1 MRSLVQ
7 DLNIERLRPALKPEE
22 RLLLAVVESAFWD
35 LQSPDPAR
43 RHTARSYFMDERGEH
58 TFSFLSICEHFSW
71 SPASIRFSLKTHLT
85 LPVSEMLSVRHD
97 VAKMTMARR

>member
-7 DLNIERLRPALKPEE
+7 ELNVERLRPALKPEE

-35 LQSPDPAR
+35 LQSPDPMR
-43 RHTARSYFMDERGEH
+43 QQTARSYFLDDRCAH

-71 SPASIRFSLKTHLT
+71 SPHSIRFTLRNQLVFNAVEHLGVRPDAGALSL
-85 LPVSEMLSVRHD
+85 
-97 VAKMTMARR
+97 ARR

>member
-43 RHTARSYFMDERGEH
+43 RHTARSYFLDERGEH

-85 LPVSEMLSVRHD
+85 LPGTEHLAARPDMAKLSL
-97 VAKMTMARR
+97 ARR